1 MHKLPEVLLPLACLP
16 DVEYFV
22 WLSNTSQAR
31 LEIHETYPKQTCRT
45 RYRIASAEGTL
56 QLSVPVIRQDGN
68 HTPTNR
74 VLLAGT
80 DWNRIHWR
88 AIESAYNKSPFF
100 LYYKDDFEAIFAAPP
115 SMLMEFN
122 LKLLKLCCSLSG
134 IKTSLNLTLNYEK
147 QPANCPDLRQKF
159 MPKHPVNQKEYIKHF
174 KPYIQVF
181 SDRNPFI
188 PNLSILDVLFNL
200 GPGTADYLRQ
210 HELTESS

>member
-1 MHKLPEVLLPLACLP
+1 MQNLPEVLLPLACLP

-22 WLSNTSQAR
+22 WLSNSTEAW

-45 RYRIASAEGTL
+45 RYKIASAEGTL

-74 VLLAGT
+74 ILLAAT

-115 SMLMEFN
+115 ALLMEFN
-122 LKLLKLCCSLSG
+122 FQLLKLCCSLTR
-134 IKTSLNLTLNYEK
+134 IKTILKLTESYEK
-147 QPANCPDLRQKF
+147 HPENYPDLRQSI
-159 MPKHPVNQKEYIKHF
+159 MPKQPVVQNRSVAQF

-200 GPGTADYLRQ
+200 GPDTSDYLKQ
-210 HELTESS
+210 HELALKH